1 MTTNQIA
8 FEGYHLPG
16 LQAGT
21 ETIQSTLNLTL
32 QATGLTDY
40 FVSPELTIQI
50 SGPRFIFSPA
60 EIHAVFPPRDS
71 FGEWDNVLPHI
82 ELTPSTLPWQRQSG
96 ANDKTVPWLALILLQ
111 EDEWNDPA
119 KVKTEKK
126 AWEALRDELALPFE
140 ITDRPPETGQTFPP
154 VQVLRIEQSFLQQIL
169 PTDDDVRWLT
179 HVRVG
184 HDAHGQEVE
193 RAIVVCNRMPRRG
206 ARATVHLISLEQRLN
221 NKGAFDF
228 HIAPD
233 GMVPL
238 LSILSWQFTCPM
250 DEQFKVTDKAI
261 GRLDDGL
268 KQKVAEKFPPGEA
281 RDALYRSRTAFTAAL
296 ESFTEAEKDT
306 LVNVCHIQSETFK
319 GLMDALDFGWLHV
332 PQPEQGNKLF
342 AIGGVPLAHGLRNGR
357 KTVSWYHGPLIT
369 DRNLDA
375 DIEAALMQTLPVRNA
390 DQLLLYNE
398 TTHMLD
404 ASYAAAWEL
413 GRLLSISE
421 PRISQQIARWKHSHA
436 REAALVEQNLFFSHI
451 PFTDSQFV
459 HREGGEIEQELQ
471 TYFADLSRLQGVPFQ
486 YLVPHESMLPDESL
500 RFFYIDQ
507 LWLECLLDGAFSI
520 GRITRYDLKRERG
533 AQGELKFPHQ
543 QQRPVMSGVIL
554 RSDLVSGWPS
564 LRVEGYRSYAPSKY
578 HRLELLRYER
588 LGPGVAIALFKGELK
603 SFTLHLPPESLHFGF
618 SRDASDAGQYFKEV
632 KDLAD
637 GNELPIHDNS
647 RSRRTNVN
655 FGWRE
660 NVDAALR
667 VFVPKPMVDNINNR
681 LRDEGKQENKTFEEI
696 VHSGHLAIQL
706 LEGVP
711 RLQVMVRAES
721 GVYYSRQ
728 GLHSPHR

>member
-1 MTTNQIA
+1 MTTNRIA

-21 ETIQSTLNLTL
+21 ETIQSTLDLTL
-32 QATGLTDY
+32 QASRLTDH

-82 ELTPSTLPWQRQSG
+82 ELTPSTLPWQRRSG

-111 EDEWNDPA
+111 EDEWNDPT
-119 KVKTEKK
+119 KVKAEKI
-126 AWEALRDELALPFE
+126 AWNALRDELALPVE
-140 ITDRPPETGQTFPP
+140 ITDRPPEKGQTFPP
-154 VQVLRIEQSFLQQIL
+154 VQALRIEHSFLQQIL
-169 PTDDDVRWLT
+169 PTDSDLRWLT

-184 HDAHGQEVE
+184 HDAHGEEVE
-193 RAIVVCNRMPRRG
+193 RAIVVCNRMPRKG
-206 ARATVHLISLEQRLN
+206 ARAAVHLISLEQRLDSN
-221 NKGAFDF
+221 GTFDF

-238 LSILSWQFTCPM
+238 LSIHSWQFTCPA
-250 DEQFKVTDKAI
+250 DEQFKVSDKAI
-261 GRLDDGL
+261 GRLGDDL
-268 KQKVAEKFPPGEA
+268 KQKVEEKFPPGEA
-281 RDALYRSRTAFTAAL
+281 RDALYRERAAFTAAL
-296 ESFTEAEKDT
+296 AGFTEAEKDT
-306 LVNVCHIQSETFK
+306 LANACHVQSETFK

-332 PQPEQGNKLF
+332 PQPQQRNKLF
-342 AIGGVPLAHGLRNGR
+342 EIGGVPLAHGLRNGR
-357 KTVSWYHGPLIT
+357 KTASWYHGPLIA
-369 DRNLDA
+369 DRNLDT
-375 DIEAALMQTLPVRNA
+375 DIEATLMQTLPVRNA

-421 PRISQQIARWKHSHA
+421 PRVSQQIAQWKHSHA

-459 HREGGEIEQELQ
+459 HREGGEIEQKLQ
-471 TYFADLSRLQGVPFQ
+471 TYFADLSHLHGIPFQ

-500 RFFYIDQ
+500 RFFYIDP
-507 LWLECLLDGAFSI
+507 LWVECLLDGAFSI
-520 GRITRYDLKRERG
+520 GRTTRYDLARERG

-543 QQRPVMSGVIL
+543 EQRPLMSGVIL

-564 LRVEGYRSYAPSKY
+564 LMVEGYRSYDPSKY
-578 HRLELLRYER
+578 HRLELLRYEQ
-588 LGPGVAIALFKGELK
+588 LGPGVALALFRGELN

-618 SRDASDAGQYFKEV
+618 SRGAQDGEAYFKEV
-632 KDLAD
+632 KNLAD
-637 GNELPIHDNS
+637 GNELPTHQGQA
-647 RSRRTNVN
+647 RRTDVN
-655 FGWRE
+655 FGWRPGSE
-660 NVDAALR
+660 ALR
-667 VFVPKPMVDNINNR
+667 IFIPERMKDNINQR
-681 LRDEGKQENKTFEEI
+681 LADEEKQEKVELEKIT
-696 VHSGHLAIQL
+696 HSGHLAIQL

-711 RLQVMVRAES
+711 RLQVTVRAERS
-721 GVYYSRQ
+721 LEQ
-728 GLHSPHR
+728 